1 MSKRYSTANVPVVLM
16 NIPVLKNTFL
26 SKFQYN
32 RQIYEVRLK
41 VSDIK
46 RFLGDVKTLRELTD
60 QS

>member
-1 MSKRYSTANVPVVLM
+1 M

>member
-1 MSKRYSTANVPVVLM
+1 M

-46 RFLGDVKTLRELTD
+46 LFLGPDEGKPFFC
-60 QS
+60 